1 MPVSSLTPLSLTASV
16 NLSRLREALRDLE
29 NNYDFFVDD
38 GSWCCT
44 TCANSNAWSEGE
56 GKPFVFWHEQNE
68 DRLHADKSFEMPI
81 HYGIASNMASLE
93 KIDEVAKTIISVLEE
108 HDIPTV
114 WNGDLE
120 KCITVEL
127 DEHKPYLGGS
137 DDPYEDDDDF
147 DYMDVELFIP
157 FNKDTKFYCS
167 NKCEEEYEPEES
179 YSFNQRIDDGESLK
193 DAIIRL
199 PKKVIKHITHYQR
212 NFNTGGCSFAVE
224 PILEIDSTLGHT
236 FGGSLK
242 EALEKE
248 NII

>member
-81 HYGIASNMASLE
+81 HYGIASNMANLE
-93 KIDEVAKTIISVLEE
+93 KIYEVAKTIISVLEE

-114 WNGDLE
+114 WDGDLD
-120 KCITVEL
+120 KCIVVEL
-127 DEHKPYLGGS
+127 GEHKPYLGGL
-137 DDPYEDDDDF
+137 DDPYEDEDDY

-157 FNKDTKFYCS
+157 FNKDTKFYCL
-167 NKCEEEYEPEES
+167 NKCEEEYEPEDS
-179 YSFNQRIDDGESLK
+179 YSFNQKIDDGESLK
-193 DAIIRL
+193 DAIKGL
-199 PKKVIKHITHYQR
+199 PNKVIKHITHYQR

-224 PILEIDSTLGHT
+224 PILKIDSTLGHT

-242 EALEKE
+242 EALEE
-248 NII
+248 EDIT